1 MCIPPA
7 HCSHLAV
14 KKETAAPNKCNLKKK
29 RFCILYS
36 NFMAFLKC
44 KETKM
49 RKEYAQVFK
58 ALDGFMC

>member
-29 RFCILYS
+29 AVLH
-36 NFMAFLKC
+36 L
-44 KETKM
+44 
-49 RKEYAQVFK
+49 VFK
-58 ALDGFMC
+58 FHGVSQM